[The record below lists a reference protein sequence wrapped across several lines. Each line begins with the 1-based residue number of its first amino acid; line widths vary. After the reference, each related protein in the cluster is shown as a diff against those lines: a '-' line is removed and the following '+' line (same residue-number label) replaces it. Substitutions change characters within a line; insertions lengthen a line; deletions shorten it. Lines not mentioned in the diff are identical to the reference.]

1 MIDLSLDHRVI
12 LNSEFDAGLQ
22 ELDLLF
28 NTETTEL
35 INDPTFGTNFE
46 QFLWQLTP
54 ATSALKKYIIE
65 KINDTYFLS
74 KMNYDVEANLYKGEI
89 RMIYDVQ
96 IHIEDNRGNKTTRKY
111 QFR

>member
-1 MIDLSLDHRVI
+1 MEDLSLDHKI
-12 LNSEFDAGLQ
+12 LLNSEFDAAIQ
-22 ELDLLF
+22 ELDILF

-54 ATSALKKYIIE
+54 STQSLKKYILE
-65 KINDTYFLS
+65 KINDTLFLS
-74 KMNYDVEANLYKGEI
+74 RYNVDVDIEVYKGEI

-96 IHIEDNRGNKTTRKY
+96 IHISDNSGNKTTKNY

>member
-46 QFLWQLTP
+46 QFLWQSTP
-54 ATSALKKYIIE
+54 SPESLKKYITE
-65 KINDTYFLS
+65 KINETLFLS
-74 KMNYDVEANLYKGEI
+74 RFNVSIDVDVYKGEI
-89 RMIYDVQ
+89 RMIYDVK
-96 IHIEDNRGNKTTRKY
+96 INISDNVGNSLTKNY